1 MHSCRR
7 NPLLVICILFI
18 ILTST
23 CPSLSVARP
32 LGGGYG
38 MKKETH
44 MFQSLEKGGVPP
56 PCRSGGTI
64 APGGNCPPPQEMNFA
79 AHVPTTAQ
87 ASASEEAYNQ
97 DKIDSGS

>member
-1 MHSCRR
+1 MGSFRR
-7 NPLLVICILFI
+7 NLLPLISILFVVLI
-18 ILTST
+18 ST
-23 CPSLSVARP
+23 RPYLSMARP

-38 MKKETH
+38 LKKETH

-56 PCRSGGTI
+56 PCRSGGSN
-64 APGGNCPPPQEMNFA
+64 APGGNCSNPQEMNFA

-87 ASASEEAYNQ
+87 ASASEEAYSQ